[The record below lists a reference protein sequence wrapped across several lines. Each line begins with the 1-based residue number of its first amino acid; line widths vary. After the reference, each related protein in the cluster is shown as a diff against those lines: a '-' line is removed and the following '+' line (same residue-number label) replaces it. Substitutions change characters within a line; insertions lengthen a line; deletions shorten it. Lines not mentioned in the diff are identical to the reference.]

1 LYVADNGNSAIRR
14 IDAVTGVI
22 TTVAGTGAA
31 GFNGDGI
38 SAASAL
44 LNYPSDVF
52 VDPAGNLW
60 IGDSSNNRV
69 RRVDA
74 VSGIIT
80 TVAGTG
86 QQGFSGD
93 GGDAL
98 SATLFFP
105 NGIAVDTA
113 GNLSAYGQAATLSGT
128 ISPSAATGAVY
139 LFAGAISVGP
149 ASTVN
154 GAFSLTTSVLNSG
167 SYAVQATYSG
177 DANYAPAASPL
188 LTQSVIKRARPLHS
202 PPA

>member
-1 LYVADNGNSAIRR
+1 MADNGNSAIRR

-113 GNLSAYGQAATLSGT
+113 GNLYVADEGNLRLRKVVSLKATSTTLS
-128 ISPSAATGAVY
+128 
-139 LFAGAISVGP
+139 
-149 ASTVN
+149 VN
-154 GAFSLTTSVLNSG
+154 PNHRTAF
-167 SYAVQATYSG
+167 
-177 DANYAPAASPL
+177 NYAHSG
-188 LTQSVIKRARPLHS
+188 LTKESIRLWAGSDP
-202 PPA
+202 